1 MLREFFLFLSHSPS
15 AQAFITGFPP
25 ARQMAARFVAG
36 ETVGDAIRAIQALN
50 AKGITATTDFLG
62 ESVTNREEASRAAD
76 QYLCTLD
83 ELTKSGCRS
92 HVSLKLTQLGLDLD
106 YDFCLQNVR
115 RVVER
120 AQALGNFVCVDM
132 EGTPHTDRTLR
143 LVRELRRD
151 FDAIGTVLQ
160 AYLYR
165 SEKDLIALAE
175 AGVRIRLCKG
185 AYQEPPDKAF
195 PHKAEVDANFV
206 KLSQLLLERSVRPN
220 EARVGEARGAA
231 GAPAHALGPGD
242 ASGKVPAPAALATHD
257 EKMIA
262 AAKAYAAEKR
272 IPREYFEFQMLYGVR
287 RELQEQLV
295 KEGFA
300 VRAYV
305 PYGTH
310 WYPYFMRRLAER
322 PANVWFF
329 VSNYFKR

>member
-1 MLREFFLFLSHSPS
+1 MLRDFFLFLSHSRS
-15 AQAFITGFPP
+15 AQAFITGFPL
-25 ARQMAARFVAG
+25 ARQMASRFVAG
-36 ETVGDAIRAIQALN
+36 ETIGEAIRAIQGLN
-50 AKGITATTDFLG
+50 ARGITATTDFLG
-62 ESVTNREEASRAAD
+62 ESVTNREEATRAAD

-83 ELTKSGCRS
+83 ELINAGCRS

-115 RVVER
+115 RVVEKAR
-120 AQALGNFVCVDM
+120 SVGSFVCVDM
-132 EGTPHTDRTLR
+132 EGTPHTDRTIR
-143 LVRELRRD
+143 LVNELRRE
-151 FDAIGTVLQ
+151 FDSIGTVLQ

-165 SEKDLIALAE
+165 TEKDLVGLAD
-175 AGVRIRLCKG
+175 AGTRIRLCKG
-185 AYQEPPDKAF
+185 AYQEPADKAF
-195 PHKAEVDANFV
+195 PHKAEVDANFI
-206 KLSQLLLERSVRPN
+206 KLSQLLLD
-220 EARVGEARGAA
+220 RG
-231 GAPAHALGPGD
+231 ALGPAD
-242 ASGKVPAPAALATHD
+242 SAGKVPALAALATHD

-262 AAKAYAAEKR
+262 AARAYAAEKR
-272 IPREYFEFQMLYGVR
+272 IPREHFEFQMLYGVR

>member
-1 MLREFFLFLSHSPS
+1 MLREFFLFLSHSRS

-25 ARQMAARFVAG
+25 ARQMVARFVAG
-36 ETVGDAIRAIQALN
+36 ETVGDAIRAIRVLN
-50 AKGITATTDFLG
+50 AEGITATTDFLG
-62 ESVTNREEASRAAD
+62 ESVTNRDEAIRAAD

-83 ELTKSGCRS
+83 ELTRSGCRS
-92 HVSLKLTQLGLDLD
+92 HISLKLTQLGLDLD
-106 YDFCLQNVR
+106 YDFCLRNVR
-115 RVVER
+115 RVVEK

-132 EGTPHTDRTLR
+132 ESTSHTDRTLR
-143 LVRELRRD
+143 LVGELRRE

-165 SEKDLIALAE
+165 SEKDLIALTE

-185 AYQEPPDKAF
+185 AYKEPPDKAF
-195 PHKAEVDANFV
+195 PRKADVDANFI
-206 KLSQLLLERSVRPN
+206 KLSKLLLDRSAPGPN
-220 EARVGEARGAA
+220 
-231 GAPAHALGPGD
+231 D
-242 ASGKVPAPAALATHD
+242 ASGKIPAPAALATHD

-262 AAKAYAAEKR
+262 AAKAYAAEKG
-272 IPREYFEFQMLYGVR
+272 IPRERFEFQMLYGVR

-329 VSNYFKR
+329 VSNYFRR

>member
-1 MLREFFLFLSHSPS
+1 MLREFFLFLSHSRS
-15 AQAFITGFPP
+15 AQAFITGFPM

-36 ETVGDAIRAIQALN
+36 ETIGDAIRAIQALN

-62 ESVTNREEASRAAD
+62 ESVTNREEAARAAD

-83 ELTKSGCRS
+83 ELTSSGCRS

-115 RVVER
+115 RVVEK

-132 EGTPHTDRTLR
+132 EGTPHTDRTIR
-143 LVRELRRD
+143 LVSELRRE
-151 FDAIGTVLQ
+151 FDSIGTVLQ

-165 SEKDLIALAE
+165 SEKDLVALAD
-175 AGVRIRLCKG
+175 AGIRIRLCKG

-195 PHKAEVDANFV
+195 PRKTDVDANFI
-206 KLSQLLLERSVRPN
+206 KLAQLLLDRS
-220 EARVGEARGAA
+220 
-231 GAPAHALGPGD
+231 AHGPGD
-242 ASGKVPAPAALATHD
+242 AAGKIPAPAALATHD

-262 AAKAYAAEKR
+262 AAKTYAAEKR
-272 IPREYFEFQMLYGVR
+272 IPREQFEFQMLYGVR